1 MNEPMLALYADH
13 LAVALAR
20 SEATL
25 ERHRLDALI
34 LDAGDAVAR
43 SRFDDQWF
51 AYRPAAHFA
60 WWLPLHAP
68 GSCLLLRPGRRPTL
82 YWHDPQSYWEAP
94 PPPSHH
100 GFAAHMD
107 VHLARQAVAL
117 HAETATGR
125 AAVVGESEARARAL
139 APNAAWNPPD
149 LVADL
154 DAARTLK
161 TPYEIA
167 CLAEANARAA
177 RGHDHLRQLFA
188 AGSQSELDLHL
199 DYLRATWQDDA
210 ETPYKNI
217 VALDAHAATLHHIA
231 YGRGAPAGASSSLLV
246 DAGATC
252 HGYHADITRTWVRG
266 SGEAADRFR
275 ALVRAV
281 DDLQQQLCD
290 AIAIGTPYEAL
301 HDRAHLLVGEAL
313 RQVGL
318 VHASAEA
325 AVAKEVT
332 FAFFPHGLGHSLGL
346 QTHDVGCAR
355 IRPRSDNPW
364 LRNTSTIAEGQVFT
378 IEPGIYFIEGLLGP
392 LRACEA
398 GRVVDW
404 RLVESLRPFGGVRIE
419 DDVVVDA
426 ARGHL
431 NLTRAVL
438 PEGGGNAR

>member
-1 MNEPMLALYADH
+1 MTLYADH
-13 LAVALAR
+13 LTMATAR
-20 SEATL
+20 TEIAL
-25 ERHRLDALI
+25 ERCGWDTVVV
-34 LDAGDAVAR
+34 DAGEAIAK

-51 AYRPAAHFA
+51 AYRPVAHFA

-68 GSCLLLRPGRRPTL
+68 GSCLVVRPGRRPTL
-82 YWHDPQSYWEAP
+82 VWLDPQSYWEAP

-107 VHLARQAVAL
+107 VQLVHDLTAL
-117 HAETATGR
+117 PRDLLQGRCAIVAET
-125 AAVVGESEARARAL
+125 EARARLL
-139 APNAAWNPPD
+139 APDAAWNPPE
-149 LVADL
+149 LVAELDL
-154 DAARTLK
+154 ARTLK

-177 RGHDHLRQLFA
+177 AGHDRLRQVFA
-188 AGSQSELDLHL
+188 AGSTSELDLHL

-217 VALDAHAATLHHIA
+217 VALDQHAATLHHIA
-231 YGRGAPAGASSSLLV
+231 YGRGAPAGSAGSLLV

-275 ALVRAV
+275 ALVAAV
-281 DDLQQQLCD
+281 DRLQLALCD
-290 AIAIGTPYEAL
+290 RIAIGTPYEDL
-301 HDRAHLLVGEAL
+301 HDHAHLLIGEAL
-313 RQVGL
+313 RQVG
-318 VHASAEA
+318 VVKGSAEA
-325 AVAKEVT
+325 AVAKDVT

-355 IRPRSDNPW
+355 IRPRADNPW
-364 LRNTSTIAEGQVFT
+364 LRNTSTIAGNQVFT
-378 IEPGIYFIEGLLGP
+378 IEPGVYFIEGLLAP
-392 LRACEA
+392 LRASPA
-398 GRVVDW
+398 GQTVNWQVVDA
-404 RLVESLRPFGGVRIE
+404 LRPFGGVRIE

-438 PEGGGNAR
+438 PQGGGEA

>member
-1 MNEPMLALYADH
+1 MTESLLMLYADH
-13 LAVALAR
+13 LAIATAR
-20 SEATL
+20 TEAAL
-25 ERHRLDALI
+25 ERHGVDTLI
-34 LDAGDAVAR
+34 LDAGEALAK

-51 AYRPAAHFA
+51 AYRPVPHFA

-68 GSCLLLRPGRRPTL
+68 GSCLVLRQGRRPTL
-82 YWHDPQSYWEAP
+82 VWHDPQTYWEAP

-107 VHLARQAVAL
+107 VQLVQHNSGLPADLLA
-117 HAETATGR
+117 GR
-125 AAVVGESEARARAL
+125 CAVVSESEARASL
-139 APNAAWNPPD
+139 LVPDAAWNPAA
-149 LVADL
+149 LLADL
-154 DAARTLK
+154 DDARTVK

-177 RGHDHLRQLFA
+177 RGHDTLRQAFA
-188 AGSQSELDLHL
+188 VGGKSELDLHL

-217 VALDAHAATLHHIA
+217 VALDQHAATLHHIA
-231 YGRGAPAGASSSLLV
+231 YGRGSLGDSAGSLLL

-266 SGEAADRFR
+266 SGEAADRFK
-275 ALVRAV
+275 ALVTAV
-281 DDLQQQLCD
+281 DRLQQDLCER
-290 AIAIGTPYEAL
+290 IAIGMPYEDL
-301 HDRAHLLVGEAL
+301 HDHAHLLVGQAL
-313 RQVGL
+313 RQLGV
-318 VHASAEA
+318 VRASAEA
-325 AVAKEVT
+325 AVAKDIT

-364 LRNTSTIAEGQVFT
+364 LRNTSTIAQGQVFT
-378 IEPGIYFIEGLLGP
+378 IEPGVYFIEGLLGP
-392 LRACEA
+392 LRASPA
-398 GRVVDW
+398 GRDVDW
-404 RLVESLRPFGGVRIE
+404 RLVDALRPFGGVRIE

-426 ARGHL
+426 GRGHL

-438 PEGGGNAR
+438 PEGGGAA